1 MFDLFEHKIGF
12 TKHASDDI
20 EVKMEFIENSLSY
33 DIYFR
38 LRESVGWKNFSP
50 TQTKRALDKSA
61 YDIIAKDDEQVIG
74 MARSIGDGLYYFIA
88 DVIVIPEWQG
98 RGIGTKMI
106 QLLMTHIREE
116 MPEGSRVSVQLIA
129 EKGKEEFYRNLGFK
143 ELPNEYCGAGMRK
156 VFYHE

>member
-1 MFDLFEHKIGF
+1 
-12 TKHASDDI
+12 
-20 EVKMEFIENSLSY
+20 MEFKENSLTY

-50 TQTKRALDKSA
+50 AQAKRALDNSA
-61 YDIIAKDDEQVIG
+61 YNIVAKQDGRVIA
-74 MARSIGDGLYYFIA
+74 MARLIGDGLYYLIA
-88 DVIVIPEWQG
+88 DVIVVPEWQR

-106 QLLMTHIREE
+106 QMLIKHIEEE
-116 MPEGSRVSVQLIA
+116 MAEGSRVSVQLIA

-143 ELPNEYCGAGMRK
+143 ELPHEYCGAGMRK